1 MTLIIF
7 ISAIILLSLLG
18 YIIYFLVKRKKRGDS
33 KKNIKIKIN
42 KKEKKKS
49 FDEVKGSY
57 CDVVEKFMFNKEV
70 KIMNLINKILP
81 SDYVLFPKIGADKIL
96 EPVGNPNLYNS
107 IKGKYLDFVIFD
119 AKNMKPKVVIDTYDG
134 SLDNEQLDLQAP
146 EVFQAISSA
155 ELPIVEIKVKFEY
168 LEEEIKNPIF
178 EALGLIKKEEAINEQ
193 SNNDTSNN
201 NV

>member
-1 MTLIIF
+1 
-7 ISAIILLSLLG
+7 
-18 YIIYFLVKRKKRGDS
+18 
-33 KKNIKIKIN
+33 
-42 KKEKKKS
+42 
-49 FDEVKGSY
+49 
-57 CDVVEKFMFNKEV
+57 MFNKEV

-96 EPVGNPNLYNS
+96 EPVGNHNLYNS

-178 EALGLIKKEEAINEQ
+178 EALGLIKKEEEINEQ
-193 SNNDTSNN
+193 STNDTSNN
-201 NV
+201 KV